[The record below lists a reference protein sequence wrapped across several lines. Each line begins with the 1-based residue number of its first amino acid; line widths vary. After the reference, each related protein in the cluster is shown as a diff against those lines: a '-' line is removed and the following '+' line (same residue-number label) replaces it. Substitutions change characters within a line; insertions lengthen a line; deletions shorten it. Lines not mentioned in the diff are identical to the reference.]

1 MPFVTDIVGP
11 QRPVRSWPP
20 LLPGALR
27 RTSTIDTHPAGTGES
42 SVDLRARD
50 ISADV
55 LGEVRVRAHL
65 TDRVIDDIDN
75 GLDALVGNRVG
86 PGFRSTVGKLFPEEV
101 RGATLLH
108 LLLDDWVGAALV
120 SGYAVQ
126 HAAIN
131 LGIEE
136 KIGPGVADHMAGIC
150 AGFASDASLVPY
162 AKRNGT
168 IPSVHGPL
176 APSLDGLEMH
186 AVEPLRAHGM
196 RRLRRLDLN
205 PDDGFSAHF
214 RDSHVDGDGVETIV
228 HEYTVVGELDTSTRT
243 VTSVDASV
251 QVLPW
256 QECPG
261 AIGSAARVAGMTLAD
276 MRARIRTE
284 FVGTSTCT
292 HLNDTLRALADLDAL
307 LNLRAR

>member
-1 MPFVTDIVGP
+1 
-11 QRPVRSWPP
+11 
-20 LLPGALR
+20 
-27 RTSTIDTHPAGTGES
+27 
-42 SVDLRARD
+42 
-50 ISADV
+50 
-55 LGEVRVRAHL
+55 
-65 TDRVIDDIDN
+65 
-75 GLDALVGNRVG
+75 
-86 PGFRSTVGKLFPEEV
+86 
-101 RGATLLH
+101 
-108 LLLDDWVGAALV
+108 
-120 SGYAVQ
+120 
-126 HAAIN
+126 
-131 LGIEE
+131 
-136 KIGPGVADHMAGIC
+136 
-150 AGFASDASLVPY
+150 
-162 AKRNGT
+162 
-168 IPSVHGPL
+168 
-176 APSLDGLEMH
+176 MH